1 MLAGTVALV
10 VGVAMNVGEGEG
22 EGVAGAV
29 GEGTVVGVG
38 ERLGGGVFVGLPANE
53 LADS

>member
-1 MLAGTVALV
+1 MTGGVALAGTVAIV
-10 VGVAMNVGEGEG
+10 VG
-22 EGVAGAV
+22 GAVNV

-38 ERLGGGVFVGLPANE
+38 ERLGGDVFVGLPAHA